1 MSLVALSY
9 RPLQLQSCG
18 YFLPRTLFCSCLRFK
33 RTDLSSTRS
42 CTFNQFASDPI
53 LIFFPGSCF
62 WRFRQLLEAAK
73 TLNRNM
79 NWELSLLRSERETRK
94 FEKGFWCLWTKAK
107 PISSCNGGMLKFWNL
122 MIIMNNF
129 IVFRLHW
136 SFGWEWKDWLF

>member
-1 MSLVALSY
+1 MNCSFEFSILIQVFPRVIHLAKTCNYDLVTNELRSFIVSAPAVAILRLFFAPNS
-9 RPLQLQSCG
+9 
-18 YFLPRTLFCSCLRFK
+18 FFCSCLRFK

-62 WRFRQLLEAAK
+62 WRSRQLLEAAK

-94 FEKGFWCLWTKAK
+94 FEKGF
-107 PISSCNGGMLKFWNL
+107 
-122 MIIMNNF
+122 
-129 IVFRLHW
+129 
-136 SFGWEWKDWLF
+136 